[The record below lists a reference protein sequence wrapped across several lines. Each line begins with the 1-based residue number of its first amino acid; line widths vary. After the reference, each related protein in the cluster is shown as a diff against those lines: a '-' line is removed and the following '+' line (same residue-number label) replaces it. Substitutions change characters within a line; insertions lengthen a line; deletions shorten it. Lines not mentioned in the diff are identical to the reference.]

1 MEIKNSL
8 LKGVDP
14 YKATLDA
21 NKAEAAKA
29 RAGQAES
36 QQAAPAQGGDKVS
49 LSSEA
54 RLHTVARQVA
64 SQAPE
69 VRQEKVDSLKERV
82 TAGDYTVD
90 SRKVAEKLLEGDA
103 MLAGTL
109 DSGQG

>member
-29 RAGQAES
+29 RAGQAAP
-36 QQAAPAQGGDKVS
+36 QQAAPVQSGDRVS

-54 RLHTVARQVA
+54 RLHTVAHQA
-64 SQAPE
+64 ATHAPE

-82 TAGDYTVD
+82 ASGGYTVD
-90 SRKVAEKLLEGDA
+90 SRKVAEKLLESETA
-103 MLAGTL
+103 LAGTL
-109 DSGQG
+109 GDSQG